1 MQDNGM
7 VIVVDYDVHQK
18 ILSTIHE
25 QAITIRNQQERIRK
39 LENHIE
45 ELEAELEEGVNEVGL
60 P

>member
-18 ILSTIHE
+18 MLSTIKD
-25 QAITIRNQQERIRK
+25 QDITIRYQREKIRK

-45 ELEAELEEGVNEVGL
+45 ELEEELEEGVNEVGL

>member
-1 MQDNGM
+1 MSVELSLAWDN
-7 VIVVDYDVHQK
+7 ITNALK
-18 ILSTIHE
+18 
-25 QAITIRNQQERIRK
+25 QALIDNAELRKRIRV